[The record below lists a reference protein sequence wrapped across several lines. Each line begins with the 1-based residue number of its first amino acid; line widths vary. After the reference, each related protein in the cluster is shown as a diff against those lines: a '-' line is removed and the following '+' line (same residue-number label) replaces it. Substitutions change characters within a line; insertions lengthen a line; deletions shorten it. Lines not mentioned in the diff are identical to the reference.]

1 MSASNDS
8 LHPCYLCEQVLSADE
23 QAAHFEAQHGP
34 RLLIPTGRETSHGAT
49 MRALFQRSA
58 EWPVL
63 AADIMVLLHHGAAAL
78 GAASDG
84 VQGDSPVAACLQEI
98 DDAIA
103 SLALARQVLTDAV
116 LNAGLQLLGPGEEP
130 RD

>member
-1 MSASNDS
+1 VTAADS
-8 LHPCYLCEQVLSADE
+8 IPHRCYLCEQVISADE

-34 RLLIPTGRETSHGAT
+34 RLLIPTGQETSQGAT
-49 MRALFQRSA
+49 MRTLFQQSA

-63 AADIMVLLHHGAAAL
+63 AADIMVLLHHGAAAV

-116 LNAGLQLLGPGEEP
+116 LDAGRSLLGPGDEQ
-130 RD
+130 RG